1 MEVFV
6 DRPKK
11 LYRYS
16 ERRWLERALLHG
28 DFRLRPASHY
38 LEIESAT
45 ARRDD
50 ERNRVSVQKKG
61 TFVMTLART
70 GEVIETLGD
79 ITHTSSIDRDYY
91 TLCFSSVWDPRNFKE
106 FEGSDAC
113 LIIHDPA
120 DVMER
125 IHAELERQYPDWVSL
140 DAPVSYGVKNNLGVV
155 FTKPVEHAFQAEHR
169 LALIPS
175 EPRRLAPLVVTI
187 GSIEGVAEI
196 VDETY
201 DVAAI

>member
-1 MEVFV
+1 
-6 DRPKK
+6 
-11 LYRYS
+11 
-16 ERRWLERALLHG
+16 
-28 DFRLRPASHY
+28 
-38 LEIESAT
+38 LEIESAA

-61 TFVMTLART
+61 TFVMTLEHT

-91 TLCFSSVWDPRNFKE
+91 ILCFSSRWDPRHFKD
-106 FEGSDAC
+106 FDGSDAC

-120 DVMER
+120 DVLER
-125 IHAELERQYPDWVSL
+125 IHAALEKQFPEWVSL
-140 DAPVSYGVKNNLGVV
+140 DAPVSYGVNSNLGVV
-155 FTKPVEHAFQAEHR
+155 FTKPNEHAFQAEHR

-175 EPRRLAPLVVTI
+175 EPQTLAPLLITI
-187 GSIEGVAEI
+187 GSIESVAEI
-196 VDETY
+196 VHDTY